1 MLATVGYA
9 KKDGRSEQ
17 DEHATI
23 LEFRTMAGNS
33 GVFIGATTPIRGINA
48 GGAPWTFAPGGRA
61 RGELRGDGRLE
72 IEVRGLVL
80 ADDPAVPVTQRLTN
94 PVPNFR
100 AIVSC
105 VSTDGMDHN
114 IMTGLFPAD
123 TAGNSNIEATVQLPA
138 SCIAPIVFVTSPGGG
153 WFAATGR

>member
-1 MLATVGYA
+1 MICQKCVTGRNPTCPPALSHGRLAMPIKATPTIREVTEMKYTVVFAACVMLATVGYA

-80 ADDPAVPVTQRLTN
+80 ADDPAVPVT
-94 PVPNFR
+94 
-100 AIVSC
+100 
-105 VSTDGMDHN
+105 
-114 IMTGLFPAD
+114 
-123 TAGNSNIEATVQLPA
+123 
-138 SCIAPIVFVTSPGGG
+138 
-153 WFAATGR
+153 